1 VLGRIQ
7 ARRPAL
13 YAEGSKIPEA
23 GAACPHDSAAKRAKD
38 IAMGLHETP
47 LLFDFE
53 LVSSEDF
60 TYMPMSVRF
69 NLDRFG
75 LRISLAQWQL
85 LPHPD
90 RVLLARFPV
99 DEDAAI
105 EPNFDHA
112 LFEMM
117 RTHAN
122 VEPDWFTP
130 EAEPAWRNL
139 DAVPPT
145 LAEHSRLAGAAAL
158 TLERWR
164 QLDPFKRYVLAK
176 LTRKSEPSHDFL
188 PAMREFG
195 LTD

>member
-1 VLGRIQ
+1 
-7 ARRPAL
+7 
-13 YAEGSKIPEA
+13 
-23 GAACPHDSAAKRAKD
+23 
-38 IAMGLHETP
+38 MGLHETP
-47 LLFDFE
+47 LMFDFE
-53 LVSSEDF
+53 RVSSENL

-75 LRISLAQWQL
+75 LRISLAQWQM
-85 LPHPD
+85 LPHAD

-99 DEDAAI
+99 TDDDTAI

-122 VEPDWFTP
+122 VEPEWFTP
-130 EAEPAWRNL
+130 EPAPAWRNA
-139 DAVPPT
+139 DAVP
-145 LAEHSRLAGAAAL
+145 AGVIHQSEIAGVPAPAPA
-158 TLERWR
+158 RWA

-176 LTRKSEPSHDFL
+176 LSRKPEGNHDFL

-195 LTD
+195 LLV